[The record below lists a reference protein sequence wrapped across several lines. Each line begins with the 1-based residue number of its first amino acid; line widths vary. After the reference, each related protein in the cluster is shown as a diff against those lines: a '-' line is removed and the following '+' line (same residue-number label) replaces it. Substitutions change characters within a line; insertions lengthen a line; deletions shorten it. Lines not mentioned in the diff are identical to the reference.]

1 MSLLD
6 SWTDNITIF
15 PEEVVTDEDGNIKTR
30 PSAVGYP
37 AKARI
42 QPVGMSGTSGRRAEQ
57 DNEGFEGEK
66 IYSLRLQR
74 QHECLVNAQAQ
85 IEWRGK
91 RWAVFGDAFIYNSSP
106 RTAHVTYT
114 IKRF

>member
-1 MSLLD
+1 
-6 SWTDNITIF
+6 
-15 PEEVVTDEDGNIKTR
+15 
-30 PSAVGYP
+30 
-37 AKARI
+37 
-42 QPVGMSGTSGRRAEQ
+42 
-57 DNEGFEGEK
+57 
-66 IYSLRLQR
+66 LRLPREHQ
-74 QHECLVNAQAQ
+74 CLVNAQAQ